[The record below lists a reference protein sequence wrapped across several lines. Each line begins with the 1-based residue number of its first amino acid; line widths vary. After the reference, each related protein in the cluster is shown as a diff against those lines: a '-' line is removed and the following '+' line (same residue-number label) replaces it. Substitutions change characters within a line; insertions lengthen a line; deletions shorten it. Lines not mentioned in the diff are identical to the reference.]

1 MHPDVTRVIS
11 RAVTRANRP
20 RQVLRGGAAA
30 ASADARH
37 RAPGY
42 RRRRALPR
50 RHAFSSLLMRSGT
63 PQCSCPLRILKS
75 KEDPMVKIAFVVAA
89 AVLTTA
95 PLVTPAKAQGVKMA
109 QVDMQTG
116 LHIDDPAHYSRDRR
130 RYDSNAT
137 VGVGPGGVTIS
148 PRQRCRMETTTIKRD
163 DGRRITRREHVCN

>member
-30 ASADARH
+30 ASADPRH

-63 PQCSCPLRILKS
+63 PQCSCPLHLLKS

-89 AVLTTA
+89 AALTTA

-109 QVDMQTG
+109 QRHMQTG
-116 LHIDDPAHYSRDRR
+116 PHMHDPAPYNIRDPRR
-130 RYDSNAT
+130 DDSNPQLVVRPA
-137 VGVGPGGVTIS
+137 G
-148 PRQRCRMETTTIKRD
+148 
-163 DGRRITRREHVCN
+163 